1 MSTSLALKKL
11 QTFINPDNDLSLT
24 NENAFY
30 SHSQSNLSQHLQ
42 EAAIFSMKGEILL
55 YLSFIISAIV
65 CVV

>member
-1 MSTSLALKKL
+1 VSTSLALKKL